1 MLVVKRTKNIILV
14 LNSDAINTVIRY
26 LLFRLCM
33 RERRGGRRRKCFNLC
48 LSIILL
54 APAFMFKT
62 ASVWVIHYIAIKFLE
77 SLTLRNISRC
87 SNTPEPFASLG
98 GYQSCKNIHYS
109 TVFVVIADVIL
120 LFAQA
125 FSNLILEPVHCFQD
139 QQGGGWE
146 RYWEARPC

>member
-1 MLVVKRTKNIILV
+1 
-14 LNSDAINTVIRY
+14 
-26 LLFRLCM
+26 
-33 RERRGGRRRKCFNLC
+33 
-48 LSIILL
+48 
-54 APAFMFKT
+54 MFKT

-87 SNTPEPFASLG
+87 SYTPEPFASLG

-125 FSNLILEPVHCFQD
+125 FSNLILEPVHLFS
-139 QQGGGWE
+139 GSARRWMGKILGSPPVLGRTVKNGWWWSWDVPGVE
-146 RYWEARPC
+146 L